1 MNLGF
6 VGTVIGIALM
16 SLLLMGLPVA
26 FALGLTGLYGIF
38 HATGTSAW
46 VTLTSGAALHH
57 LSHFGFLAIP
67 LFILMS
73 VFITQSG
80 IGARLIDA
88 TSKWFS
94 FLPGYLHSAS
104 VIACGAFSAMSGSSI
119 ATAAAVGGVVLPE
132 MKARGHSMRLGMG
145 AVAAGGTLGML
156 IPPSNHFI
164 LYGVLTETSISKLFA
179 AGLVP
184 GILLI
189 VAFVTFNVIIFRLR
203 PHLAPAE
210 VEGRAVTWADRWI
223 SLRRVWTAAILILT
237 VIGGIFLGIVTPT
250 EAAGLGALAAL
261 LLGMLVIRA
270 LSVQGAWQAA
280 LQAVQITAMLG
291 MIILGGLILGRG
303 MALMNIS
310 GAIVSWISSAELS
323 PWEVMLMINLLLLV
337 LGLLMDAAAITLITV
352 PLLFP
357 VVQSMGFDPI
367 WFGVVFCIN
376 MELALIT
383 PPVGINLFV
392 IRSITGEPMKEIIL
406 GVLPYT
412 AILAAGLLA
421 VMVFPILTLW
431 LPGMM

>member
-1 MNLGF
+1 MNIGF
-6 VGTVIGIALM
+6 AGTFLVIATV
-16 SLLLMGLPVA
+16 SLLLLGLPVA
-26 FALGLTGLYGIF
+26 FALGIAGLYGIF
-38 HATGTSAW
+38 STTGTAAW

-67 LFILMS
+67 LFVLMS

-88 TSKWFS
+88 TSKWFN

-104 VIACGAFSAMSGSSI
+104 VIACGVFSAMSGSSI

-179 AGLVP
+179 AGMVP
-184 GILLI
+184 GVLLV
-189 VAFVTFNVIIFRLR
+189 VAFVTFNVIVFHMR
-203 PHLAPAE
+203 PDLAP
-210 VEGRAVTWADRWI
+210 EGETAGKVTWADRWI
-223 SLRRVWTAAILILT
+223 SLRRIWTAAILIVT
-237 VIGGIFLGIVTPT
+237 VIGGTFLGVVTPT

-261 LLGMLVIRA
+261 IIGVLLTRT
-270 LSVQGAWQAA
+270 LSLESAWGAA

-310 GAIVSWISSAELS
+310 GAIVKWISESGFS
-323 PWEVMLMINLLLLV
+323 PWQVMLLINLLLLV

-357 VVQSMGFDPI
+357 VVQSLGFDPI

-412 AILAAGLLA
+412 AILALGLIV
-421 VMVFPILTLW
+421 VMVFPGLTLW
-431 LPGMM
+431 LPSMM